1 MRRNLRLV
9 VLAVIAIDLCGAAS
23 AVAGRRASDVPGPAI
38 VASVEGNAIPA
49 TLYRMYRHNG
59 IEALGLDSGSP
70 DGRRQIE
77 LLENGIVAELID
89 RTLIEIEARRRG
101 LSIAE
106 SDLGAHQERWVVQMG
121 GEERHRTYLRE
132 HGLTDQTFLQTIAQ
146 ELYGERLQ
154 TALTSDVT
162 VSDSDVRAFYFR
174 ERTNPSR
181 DALFIEPERVTA
193 SHILVGAR
201 PALIARELAARQAL
215 SSDALTAAVRDEMN
229 RRRQLADELRRQA
242 ITGAD
247 FTELARRWSDDPAS
261 RARGGDLGSFT
272 RHMHTVRFDDAAF
285 ALTPG
290 AVSPVVETEYG
301 YHVIKLHSR
310 SARRTRTLAE
320 AAPAIRE
327 RLLAEKRARHLAEWL
342 KDARQRAAIAID
354 PFYAPRTD
362 SPSGRQR
369 RGAS

>member
-1 MRRNLRLV
+1 MRRTLRLA
-9 VLAVIAIDLCGAAS
+9 VLAVIAVDLCGAA
-23 AVAGRRASDVPGPAI
+23 VAAAGQGNSDIPGPAV

-106 SDLGAHQERWVVQMG
+106 SDLGARRERWVAQMG
-121 GEERHRTYLRE
+121 GEERYRTYLRE
-132 HGLTDQTFLQTIAQ
+132 HRQTDQAFMQTVAQ

-154 TALTSDVT
+154 AALTSDVT
-162 VSDSDVRAFYFR
+162 VSDRDVHEFYFR
-174 ERTNPSR
+174 ERTNPWHE
-181 DALFIEPERVTA
+181 ALFVVPERVTA
-193 SHILVGAR
+193 SHVLVGAR
-201 PALIARELAARQAL
+201 PALIARKLSERQAL
-215 SSDALTAAVRDEMN
+215 TGDALAAAVRDEMN

-242 ITGAD
+242 IAGAD
-247 FTELARRWSDDPAS
+247 FAELARRWSDDPAS

-272 RHMHTVRFDDAAF
+272 RHTHTVRFDDTAF

-290 AVSPVVETEYG
+290 AVSSVVETEYG
-301 YHVIKLHSR
+301 YHVIKLYSR

-320 AAPAIRE
+320 AAPAVRE

-369 RGAS
+369 RGAT